1 MITGNESLS
10 FKGVNTEVR
19 KQQMQAP
26 RSSTCELPA
35 TVCRGD
41 YGGRLCH
48 QRQKII
54 LVNEVSSIK
63 GTTPCV
69 MVDTDIC
76 SGFGVQ
82 GETGT

>member
-1 MITGNESLS
+1 MSHYLLKEQTLRLEN
-10 FKGVNTEVR
+10 K
-19 KQQMQAP
+19 QMQVP

-35 TVCRGD
+35 AVCRGD
-41 YGGRLCH
+41 YKGRLGH

-54 LVNEVSSIK
+54 LVNEMSSIK

-69 MVDTDIC
+69 MVDKDIC

-82 GETGT
+82 GETGK